1 MAAVA
6 GSMTGPLTGLT
17 VVITGA
23 ASGIGRATARLLARD
38 GVRLVLADVDRE
50 GLGRLVCELTEA
62 SGHACAIVG
71 DVSRPGDVDR
81 LLAQAVAAGRP
92 VDVVVHCAGIV
103 EPGPLEHTTA
113 ESAARQVE
121 VNLLG
126 TIHVARTFVRY
137 FRAREGGHLI
147 LMASMGAFAPMPNE
161 AVYCATKF
169 GVRGFGLALALE
181 LRGTPIRVTVIC
193 PDSVRTPQ
201 LWREALENGSALSF
215 ASPLLTADAVARAI
229 RNAMIS
235 PRREVLVPGF
245 RGLLIRLLNLFPAGL
260 EAAFPVLDRLGRRRR
275 ARYLARLRQEQGAS
289 A

>member
-1 MAAVA
+1 
-6 GSMTGPLTGLT
+6 MTPPLAGLT
-17 VVITGA
+17 VVVTGA
-23 ASGIGRATARLLARD
+23 ASGIGRATAWVLA
-38 GVRLVLADVDRE
+38 GEGAALVLADRDEE
-50 GLGRLVCELTEA
+50 GLARVIGELRYAPAEARAVVC
-62 SGHACAIVG
+62 

-81 LLAQAVAAGRP
+81 LLAQATGGRP

-103 EPGPLEHTTA
+103 EPGPLEHTSA

-126 TIHVARTFVRY
+126 TIHVARAFVGY
-137 FRAREGGHLI
+137 FRARGSGHLI
-147 LMASMGAFAPMPNE
+147 LMASMGSFAPMPNE
-161 AVYCATKF
+161 TIYCATKF

-181 LRGTPIRVTVIC
+181 LRGTPVRVTVMC

-201 LWREALENGSALSF
+201 LRREALENGSALSF
-215 ASPLLTADAVARAI
+215 ASPLLTADVVARAVRDAII
-229 RNAMIS
+229 R

-260 EAAFPVLDRLGRRRR
+260 EAALPVLDRLGRRRR
-275 ARYLARLRQEQGAS
+275 SRYLAQLGREQGAS